1 MRTTPRPR
9 HHINP
14 VAFALLRPALRFS
27 YTREAYVLRVVGNH
41 RGPVFVRTRAAEGP
55 ALVDPQAPADAQAQT
70 DPHLPTDAQA
80 QTDQHR

>member
-14 VAFALLRPALRFS
+14 VVFALLRPALRFS

-41 RGPVFVRTRAAEGP
+41 RGPVFVRGRPAEHE
-55 ALVDPQAPADAQAQT
+55 ASAD
-70 DPHLPTDAQA
+70 
-80 QTDQHR
+80 